1 MGIRGNNW
9 GWTHQMDFELDQP
22 ARQDSR
28 RTLRMAALES
38 TDGKLSRPVHGLRF
52 PLAPHADRAGIQI
65 TVIGLPSKDQ

>member
-1 MGIRGNNW
+1 
-9 GWTHQMDFELDQP
+9 
-22 ARQDSR
+22 
-28 RTLRMAALES
+28 MAALES